1 MVLDPIKE
9 ESHSDIRWCVDKL
22 WLSARQ
28 KKILW
33 SLSDQQMKEMVCML
47 NEDNGKRERE
57 EREEHEKLEEIKKR
71 IPELLDESRKYIYD
85 EKWVEREWY
94 FNNGNEDWLGDS
106 FWGMSIKLN
115 ILECVLKILKS
126 LESGISPN
134 DIINELINKYEYRTF
149 AYASN
154 YVILFSKYG
163 EKWKKVAKKQD
174 RKKHIKDSFE
184 YLKFILNDWLE

>member
-33 SLSDQQMKEMVCML
+33 SLSDQQMKEMVCVL

-71 IPELLDESRKYIYD
+71 IQELLDESRKYIYD

-106 FWGMSIKLN
+106 SLGMSIKLN
-115 ILECVLKILKS
+115 ILECVLQILKS

-154 YVILFSKYG
+154 YVILFSKYW
-163 EKWKKVAKKQD
+163 EKWKKVAKKRD